1 MILFKKNIKIK
12 GGMEVKSKLDFLMK
26 DCAKNAPNGECKQC
40 NCDEKECILNLI
52 ETYNIYCDESEEI
65 KLQ

>member
-1 MILFKKNIKIK
+1 M
-12 GGMEVKSKLDFLMK
+12 KSKLDFLMK